1 MPEQVAST
9 TLKRHSFVKG
19 PGFKVTAAVGVP
31 GTSGEIPEFLKGPD
45 LAVRA
50 VRHGAEEARKAL
62 AQLLA
67 TLQVKLPEAAAKL
80 KAVEDVEGGV
90 EIAAGEGFDAVKA
103 RELVD
108 KLTGLLQGLK

>member
-1 MPEQVAST
+1 MPAQVADT
-9 TLKRHSFVKG
+9 TLRRHSFVKG
-19 PGFKVTAAVGVP
+19 NLKVPAVAGVP

-62 AQLLA
+62 AQVLT
-67 TLQVKLPEAAAKL
+67 TLQVKLPEAAGKL
-80 KAVEDVEGGV
+80 KAVEDVEGGA
-90 EIAAGEGFDAVKA
+90 EIAAGEGFDVVKA

-108 KLTGLLQGLK
+108 KLAGLLQGLK